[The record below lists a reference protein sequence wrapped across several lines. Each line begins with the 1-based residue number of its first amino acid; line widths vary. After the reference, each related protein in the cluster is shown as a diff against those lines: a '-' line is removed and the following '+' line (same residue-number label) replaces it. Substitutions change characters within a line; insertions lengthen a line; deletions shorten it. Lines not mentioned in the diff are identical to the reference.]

1 MLRGEETHWICRNRD
16 CGTTVTCNEADRG
29 LKTRACRCGQWMRK
43 ETHPA
48 VFSYLNFLREEER
61 SEAPEMKEEEETP
74 CER

>member
-1 MLRGEETHWICRNRD
+1 
-16 CGTTVTCNEADRG
+16 
-29 LKTRACRCGQWMRK
+29 MRK

-61 SEAPEMKEEEETP
+61 SEAPEMKEEEGTP